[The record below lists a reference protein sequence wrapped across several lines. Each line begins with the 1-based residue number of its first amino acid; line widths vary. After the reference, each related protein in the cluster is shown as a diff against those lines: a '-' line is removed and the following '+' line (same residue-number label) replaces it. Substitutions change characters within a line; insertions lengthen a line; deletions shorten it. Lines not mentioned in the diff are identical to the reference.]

1 MAAASA
7 QRFSAPPQTILTN
20 ILVSALQEFTDLP
33 NSFLDEFSPGKV
45 PNSV

>member
-7 QRFSAPPQTILTN
+7 QRFSAPRQTILTN
-20 ILVSALQEFTDLP
+20 TTASALQEFTDLP

-45 PNSV
+45 PDSV